1 MLQVKRVEDY
11 FSKQALNKQWVKHE
25 EKTNSPNS
33 PNSKL
38 MTISVFFKGLKTY
51 KSSFIL

>member
-1 MLQVKRVEDY
+1 VLQVKRVEDY

-33 PNSKL
+33 KL